1 MGSAIFLLSA
11 LFIRFQCLDYF
22 WHIGPR
28 DVFLLVMWCESI
40 SSLTVFRCVVS
51 GCIAYGGIEMFF
63 VDELGIDVFVT
74 VSADNFSF
82 CCS

>member
-1 MGSAIFLLSA
+1 
-11 LFIRFQCLDYF
+11 
-22 WHIGPR
+22 
-28 DVFLLVMWCESI
+28 MWCESI

-63 VDELGIDVFVT
+63 VNELGIDVFVT